1 MAISIIEPASIIA
14 WAHMHV
20 CMGCHS
26 QPKMCS
32 AYSVPS
38 YPHLILGRAAGFVS
52 RNASLLTHSGALVA
66 EAMVNKTNE
75 LFFADK

>member
-1 MAISIIEPASIIA
+1 
-14 WAHMHV
+14 
-20 CMGCHS
+20 
-26 QPKMCS
+26 MCS